1 MRKRMHIIGMVLSIL
16 ALCFVIYIMY
26 LEWGTQ
32 LVPLLFIM
40 LAANLFHIYYYYK
53 NLKK

>member
-1 MRKRMHIIGMVLSIL
+1 MKKNMFKVGMALSIV
-16 ALCFVIYIMY
+16 ALCLIVYILY

-40 LAANLFHIYYYYK
+40 LVANLFHIYNYYK